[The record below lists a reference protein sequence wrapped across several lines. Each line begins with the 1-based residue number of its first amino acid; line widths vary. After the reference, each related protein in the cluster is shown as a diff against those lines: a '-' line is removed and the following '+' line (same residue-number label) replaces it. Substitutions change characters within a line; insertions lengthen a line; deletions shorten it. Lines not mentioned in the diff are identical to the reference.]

1 MSYITV
7 RSIYK
12 SSSYRAELVN
22 KFGESYDVIAY
33 EVDTSDLIEGTD
45 MKSKLLLLIHR
56 MFKIIIQDQL
66 RKMSGIQY

>member
-1 MSYITV
+1 M
-7 RSIYK
+7 
-12 SSSYRAELVN
+12 VN